1 LTHAHGH
8 WAVIEVSPRM
18 NRTRYYA
25 LLALI
30 AATIAITIIGG
41 IMKGGPAGDT
51 PDDGARAPR
60 SHGADR

>member
-1 LTHAHGH
+1 
-8 WAVIEVSPRM
+8 M

-30 AATIAITIIGG
+30 AATIAIVVIGG
-41 IMKGGPAGDT
+41 ILKGGPAGDT

-60 SHGADR
+60 SHPSER